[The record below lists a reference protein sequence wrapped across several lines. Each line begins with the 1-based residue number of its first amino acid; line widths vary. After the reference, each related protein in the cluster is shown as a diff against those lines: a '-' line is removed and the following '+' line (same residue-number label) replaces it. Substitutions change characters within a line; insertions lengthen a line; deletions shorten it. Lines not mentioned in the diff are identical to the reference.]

1 MAEDFGPFFL
11 SSDEQGGREGDPG
24 VRLLAFRDDLKRR
37 QVDSESVLFHL
48 GMMDGLL
55 DG

>member
-1 MAEDFGPFFL
+1 MDDVGR
-11 SSDEQGGREGDPG
+11 QGGREGDPG